1 MQTDFDQ
8 FVQLLRR
15 EIPDCKIV
23 EFQARSLETLKG
35 VMLTIAEAGLIQT
48 LWNVLEHWI
57 SRHTNASIKISYK
70 SADGKFI
77 EVTYNKVNQRK
88 VEEILSRN
96 PPDLSKPTKLILP
109 KNSSYSET

>member
-1 MQTDFDQ
+1 MQTEFDQ

-23 EFQARSLETLKG
+23 EFKARSLETLKG
-35 VMLTIAEAGLIQT
+35 VMLTIADASLIPT

-57 SRHTNASIKISYK
+57 GRHTNASIKISYK
-70 SADGKFI
+70 SAEGKLV
-77 EVTYNKVNQRK
+77 EVTYDKVNQKK

-96 PPDLSKPTKLILP
+96 PPDLNKPTKLILP
-109 KNSSYSET
+109 KDSF